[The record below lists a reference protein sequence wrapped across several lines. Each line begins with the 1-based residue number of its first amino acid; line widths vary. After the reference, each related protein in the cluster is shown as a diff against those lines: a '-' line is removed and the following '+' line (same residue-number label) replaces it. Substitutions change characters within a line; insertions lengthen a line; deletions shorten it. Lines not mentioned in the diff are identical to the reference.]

1 MDFLANLSNSSSW
14 HLYRFIKADIWTWF
28 CSKLRYMLA
37 YWKMRIH
44 FRDDNDCIFLLK
56 SIMKVNNSLMV
67 QSREQV
73 HLPQS
78 RCLPLGSTGHKF
90 GSILHFPQLL
100 RHTFHIGKCT
110 SAAKTKRETFIDQWG
125 SIKLKMVSFKN
136 GAWQW
141 LAFQFLCEYRSGQS
155 ACAFSLELFL
165 HHRWYILC
173 LQLKQMVMLTI
184 EKCK

>member
-1 MDFLANLSNSSSW
+1 
-14 HLYRFIKADIWTWF
+14 
-28 CSKLRYMLA
+28 MLA

-67 QSREQV
+67 QSGEQV

-100 RHTFHIGKCT
+100 CHTFHIGKCT

-125 SIKLKMVSFKN
+125 SKKLKMAKYADTKWWISKMGPDSDSPSNFFVNIVVVSQPAHFP
-136 GAWQW
+136 
-141 LAFQFLCEYRSGQS
+141 
-155 ACAFSLELFL
+155 
-165 HHRWYILC
+165 
-173 LQLKQMVMLTI
+173 
-184 EKCK
+184 